1 MEQSEIGKGGREEGN
16 KRDNSR
22 EREKEIKG
30 ERESVEETN
39 ITENGIENRS
49 KVESTWLQLE
59 LVRLMCFDLYLHLLF
74 FSISHSEHCFI
85 FQTDYSHDLKKFIE
99 HQQISKG

>member
-1 MEQSEIGKGGREEGN
+1 MRLEREGGRRGISEITV
-16 KRDNSR
+16 